1 MEEFEKVLKSHT
13 WTEESTIRVLL
24 NSNNK
29 STIKEILPRIRK
41 YTNAVVINYQ
51 EDLQTIAQIYIGDRT
66 ITLA

>member
-29 STIKEILPRIRK
+29 GTIKEILPRIRK

-51 EDLQTIAQIYIGDRT
+51 EDLQTVAQIYIGDRT